1 MDLDQMKTQGSF
13 MSQFANTDPKMQMLA
28 QLIANNHNSGD
39 KAKSGTIAKLKN
51 KVRLLFNRVKKLE
64 VQKKHLLKYID
75 FFLDVNAAFSSA
87 VGACE
92 CWGED
97 PECEKCGGEGLPGHF
112 KVNEE
117 AFNTYIKPCLGEKV
131 KKIA

>member
-1 MDLDQMKTQGSF
+1 

-28 QLIANNHNSGD
+28 QLMANSQKPD
-39 KAKSGTIAKLKN
+39 DTAKSNKIAKLKN
-51 KVRLLFNRVKKLE
+51 KVRILFNRVKKLE
-64 VQKKHLLKYID
+64 HQKNHLLKYID
-75 FFLDVNAAFSSA
+75 FFLDVNASFSSA

-97 PECEKCGGEGLPGHF
+97 PECEKCSGEGVPGHF
-112 KVNEE
+112 EVNQE
-117 AFNTYIKPCLGEKV
+117 AFNTYIKPSLGEKI